1 MNTFIILLVIGLFLI
16 AGGLIG
22 YNANPSNK
30 LFIGLAFCGVA
41 LIVGSFFHPDFK
53 KLLDKKTNETDTD
66 ETDTD
71 ETDTDEIENSTGMK
85 RPLRTGQEN
94 GLMEMAPSATKEP
107 YRMREYF
114 TADDF
119 ESTVVSATLTN
130 EDVLLEQVFIIPEDN
145 PDTRIFFYK
154 KDTPTSE
161 PKIVENVNY
170 SWNDEDSL
178 GIDVSLEKTKCESN
192 QTFNCN
198 SNESVEKDGKTYL
211 NVIQNQEMTL
221 NKLGDPIDIDYDGTE
236 VYIFSL
242 FLDTEKQDKFNIKFK
257 YNMSDK
263 VQLLSNLVPEISES
277 YAGSNIFNISY
288 ISPESVTS
296 PLFDGT
302 ITSNVEVASNYIDGN
317 INVEFEEEDDEDIT
331 LNFKDM
337 TKIIEGVEKH
347 YVITDNGIKYK
358 FVIKKDDPPAESI

>member
-1 MNTFIILLVIGLFLI
+1 MNTFIILLVIGIVLI
-16 AGGLIG
+16 VGGFIG
-22 YNANPSNK
+22 YKSNPSPSNK
-30 LFIGLAFCGVA
+30 IFIGLAFCGAA
-41 LIVGSFFHPDFK
+41 LSVGSFFHPDFK
-53 KLLDKKTNETDTD
+53 KLSDKKTNETDTN
-66 ETDTD
+66 
-71 ETDTDEIENSTGMK
+71 EIENSTVMK

-94 GLMEMAPSATKEP
+94 GLMEMAPSTTTEP
-107 YRMREYF
+107 YRMIEYF

-119 ESTVVSATLTN
+119 ESTVESTTLTN
-130 EDVLLEQVFIIPEDN
+130 EDVLLEQVFIIPK
-145 PDTRIFFYK
+145 DTTNGGHIFFYQK
-154 KDTPTSE
+154 YTPTSE

-170 SWNDEDSL
+170 NWNDEDSL

-277 YAGSNIFNISY
+277 YVGSNIVNISY
-288 ISPESVTS
+288 ISPESVTF
-296 PLFDGT
+296 PFFDGT

-337 TKIIEGVEKH
+337 TKTIEGVEKH
-347 YVITDNGIKYK
+347 YGITDNGIKYK
-358 FVIKKDDPPAESI
+358 FVIKKDDSPPESP